1 MEFISEQIIDRVA
14 QQLESTPE
22 GYILAVEEMKNKQPA
37 LLAYFLSEDFH
48 LLTED
53 ENEYLLYLGIVI
65 WRSIEEV
72 APNLPM
78 VTEKELETA
87 EEINWDLLS
96 HVTSNKFRER
106 MNVFFDNYSQED
118 LLAFVEDALIDDE
131 DSFISKEGRE
141 PLFVT
146 LKTVI
151 DALCNIE

>member
-1 MEFISEQIIDRVA
+1 MEFISESVIDRIA
-14 QQLESTPE
+14 QELENTPD
-22 GYILAVEEMKNKQPA
+22 GYVLAIEEMKEKQPA

-65 WRSIEEV
+65 WKSIEET
-72 APNLPM
+72 APGLPA
-78 VTEKELETA
+78 VTEKALEMA
-87 EEINWDLLS
+87 EEVNWDLLS
-96 HVTSNKFRER
+96 QVTSNKFRER

-146 LKTVI
+146 LKSVI
-151 DALCNIE
+151 DALCKI

>member
-1 MEFISEQIIDRVA
+1 MEFISEQVIDRIA
-14 QQLESTPE
+14 QELENTPE
-22 GYILAVEEMKNKQPA
+22 GYVLAIEEMKEKQPA

-65 WRSIEEV
+65 WKSIEETT
-72 APNLPM
+72 PGLPE
-78 VTEKELETA
+78 VTEKALEMA

-96 HVTSNKFRER
+96 QVTSNKFRER

-146 LKTVI
+146 LKSVI
-151 DALCNIE
+151 DALCKI

>member
-14 QQLESTPE
+14 QQLESTQE
-22 GYILAVEEMKNKQPA
+22 GYILAVEEMKKKQPA

-65 WRSIEEV
+65 WKSIEEV

-78 VTEKELETA
+78 VSEKELEMA

-151 DALCNIE
+151 DALCKI

>member
-1 MEFISEQIIDRVA
+1 MKFISEQIIDSVA
-14 QQLESTPE
+14 QQLESTPD
-22 GYILAVEEMKNKQPA
+22 GYVLAIEEMKISQPA

-65 WRSIEEV
+65 WKSITSV
-72 APNLPM
+72 SPDLPA
-78 VTEKELETA
+78 VSEKELEMA
-87 EEINWDLLS
+87 EEINWDLLT

-106 MNVFFDNYSQED
+106 MNVFFENYSQED

-131 DSFISKEGRE
+131 DAFISKEGRE

-151 DALCNIE
+151 DALCKI

>member
-14 QQLESTPE
+14 QQLESTQE
-22 GYILAVEEMKNKQPA
+22 GYILAVEEMKKKQPA

-65 WRSIEEV
+65 WKSIEEV

-78 VTEKELETA
+78 VSEKELEMA

-106 MNVFFDNYSQED
+106 MNVFFENYSQED
-118 LLAFVEDALIDDE
+118 LLAFVEDALIDDD

-151 DALCNIE
+151 DALCKI

>member
-14 QQLESTPE
+14 QQLESTQE
-22 GYILAVEEMKNKQPA
+22 GYILAVEEMKKKQPA

-65 WRSIEEV
+65 WKSIEEV

-78 VTEKELETA
+78 VSEKELEMA

-106 MNVFFDNYSQED
+106 MNVFFENYSQED

-151 DALCNIE
+151 DALCKI